1 MFKSRLI
8 AVLLAPL
15 ALLAIGCAESGELV
29 GAHAAAGMLE
39 PMEASR
45 PTLAES
51 LFKEDTKVISNED
64 FAKILSADV
73 RVPEN
78 AHLAVVRFGQLPY
91 WWGWSENF
99 VRMNQQIDNDFLN
112 RLKQS
117 NHLRKVS
124 YLPSLV
130 TPREMTIPYLR
141 QAAARFQ
148 ADALLIYRTS
158 TRTYDSQKWFKKDE
172 SKAYCT
178 VEAILLDT
186 RSGVVPFSTVV
197 TEFFTTQRS
206 DSDSD
211 ISETSAKAEQQA
223 IAKAWLELADQ
234 TAEYL
239 SNPPTT
245 RPSST
250 R

>member
-1 MFKSRLI
+1 MIRGLI
-8 AVLLAPL
+8 AVAFC
-15 ALLAIGCAESGELV
+15 ALVLGCAATGYIDKDETGSV
-29 GAHAAAGMLE
+29 SAADVA
-39 PMEASR
+39 PAQ
-45 PTLAES
+45 TLQES

-64 FAKILSADV
+64 FAKILAANV
-73 RVPEN
+73 RIPDN
-78 AHLAVVRFGQLPY
+78 SHLAVVRFGQLPY

-99 VRMNQQIDNDFLN
+99 VRMNQQIDDDFLN

-117 NHLRKVS
+117 PHLRKVS

-130 TPREMTIPYLR
+130 TPKEMTIPYLR

-186 RSGVVPFSTVV
+186 RTGVVPFSTVV
-197 TEFFTTQRS
+197 TEFYSTQRS
-206 DSDSD
+206 SSDSD
-211 ISETSAKAEQQA
+211 ISETSAKAEQAA
-223 IAKAWLELADQ
+223 IAKAWMNLADQ
-234 TAEYL
+234 TVDFLAK
-239 SNPPTT
+239 PATT
-245 RPSST
+245 HGSTPSP
-250 R
+250 

>member
-1 MFKSRLI
+1 MFKSFV
-8 AVLLAPL
+8 AVAVCVVLL
-15 ALLAIGCAESGELV
+15 GCAETAPIVSGS
-29 GAHAAAGMLE
+29 AAYIAPDEIGR
-39 PMEASR
+39 AS

-73 RVPEN
+73 RVPAN
-78 AHLAVVRFGQLPY
+78 SHLAVVRFGQLPY

-99 VRMNQQIDNDFLN
+99 VRMNQQIDDDFLN

-186 RSGVVPFSTVV
+186 RTGIVPFSTVV
-197 TEFFTTQRS
+197 TEFYSTQRS
-206 DSDSD
+206 ASDSD
-211 ISETSAKAEQQA
+211 LSETTAKAEQQA

-234 TAEYL
+234 TVEFL
-239 SNPPTT
+239 QKPPTT
-245 RPSST
+245 RAIAPSN
-250 R
+250 